1 MPVIEFQ
8 VLGPMR
14 GRCGSSALAMG
25 SPQQQAMLAT
35 LLLRPGRSAGTDE
48 LIEALWGDR
57 SPSRAKSILRTYAW
71 RWRKAL
77 CGQSDADGTEIL
89 VSVSGGYL
97 VNLPEQ
103 AVDATRAELLAARA
117 EQARAA
123 ERLHEA
129 AELLRQAVALWQGE
143 PLAGIPGPFAERQRR
158 RYSELR
164 LSLVEQRV
172 ALDVALG
179 RAAACTPELTALT
192 AEHPLRERLHALL
205 MQALAQDGRQGDA
218 LALYQV
224 MRRRLARELG
234 VDPGP
239 DLTAVHA
246 AVLEGGATTRV
257 PGATTALTTRP
268 VGEGTVARTDGG
280 GGADDDVA
288 ARSRPAAASAGERTA
303 DGDAERA
310 DGPDRGNRPGR
321 ADSHAAHDPSRRQP
335 PVPAQLPPQEPDF
348 VGRSALVADLCAAL
362 SGVERTAPP
371 VLALSGMGGVGKTAL
386 ALHLAHRSRGGFPDG
401 QLYVDLRGNT
411 RSAADPDEVLGDFL
425 CALGLT
431 PDELPEGAAARSAL
445 FRSAADGRRLLIVL
459 DNAAGAAQVRPLLPG
474 AAACAV
480 VLTSRMRLAGLPITL
495 QPDIGVFAPDE
506 ALRLLRAVVGDARVD
521 AERDAAA
528 ELVRACGRLPLAVR
542 IVAARLAA
550 RPSWTVRALVERLVD
565 ECRRIDELR
574 IGELAVSAAFELGYG
589 QLTEAQAQAFRLLGA
604 ADGAELGLPAAAAL
618 LDTDP
623 ARAEELLESLVDMAM
638 LESPA
643 ETRYRHHDL
652 LRDFARRL
660 SSRTAPG
667 EERAARAR
675 LLDHL
680 LARACS
686 AFEQAVPGDAIRE
699 SLGSLVPSLPGPAF
713 GSVAEARVWVQAES
727 PGAVALASRIARESL
742 QEDPQ
747 PDARSQS
754 EDCLPR
760 YAELLPRAVDLL
772 VTLSPFGPG
781 PRRRQLAET
790 VDELARAAFRHGE
803 RRAEGR
809 ARFLAGNIAVS
820 AGRPEVA
827 EPETLRAVELCRADG
842 DLVIL
847 RQALNDLGAIA
858 HRQGRDEQAVL
869 RFTEAVELA
878 RTLGHR
884 SGETASA
891 LNAAVSRIRAGRADQ
906 VLDQCG
912 ALLARLRAEGDGPG
926 TAHTLFVLGLA
937 HDASGRPDDAV
948 THLEASA
955 EAWTAAGLPGRGA
968 HAHFRLAAVL
978 HRAAAHGSG
987 EGSKDALAQARR
999 HAETA
1004 LAEFERSGSQ
1014 ADRTAVTL
1022 LLDQLPGSA
1031 GLPAASKLTGD
1042 DPDHR

>member
-1 MPVIEFQ
+1 VRAIEFQ

-77 CGQSDADGTEIL
+77 CGQSAADGTEVL
-89 VSVSGGYL
+89 VSVAGGYL
-97 VNLPEQ
+97 VNLPEE
-103 AVDATRAELLAARA
+103 AVDAAQAELLAARA
-117 EQARAA
+117 EQAHAA

-129 AELLRQAVALWQGE
+129 ADLLRQAVALWQGE
-143 PLAGIPGPFAERQRR
+143 PLAGVPGPFAERQRR

-172 ALDVALG
+172 ALDVTLG
-179 RAAACTPELTALT
+179 RAAACIPELTALT
-192 AEHPLRERLHALL
+192 AEHPLRERMHALL
-205 MQALAQDGRQGDA
+205 MQALAQAGRRGDA

-234 VDPGP
+234 VDPGS

-246 AVLEGGATTRV
+246 AVLQGGTATTI
-257 PGATTALTTRP
+257 PGARTPLTARP
-268 VGEGTVARTDGG
+268 VGAETVDRTDGG
-280 GGADDDVA
+280 GDGDGAPRSGPVA
-288 ARSRPAAASAGERTA
+288 SVGERSA
-303 DGDAERA
+303 DRDAERA
-310 DGPDRGNRPGR
+310 DRSDLVNRSGR
-321 ADSHAAHDPSRRQP
+321 ADDHPPHHPSRRQP

-362 SGVERTAPP
+362 SGAERTAPP

-411 RSAADPDEVLGDFL
+411 RSAADPEEVLGDFL
-425 CALGLT
+425 CALGLA
-431 PDELPEGAAARSAL
+431 PDELPDGAAARSAL
-445 FRSAADGRRLLIVL
+445 FRSTADGRRLLIVL

-474 AAACAV
+474 AAGCAV
-480 VLTSRMRLAGLPITL
+480 VLTSRTRLAGLPITL

-542 IVAARLAA
+542 IVATRLAA

-565 ECRRIDELR
+565 ERRRMDELR
-574 IGELAVSAAFELGYG
+574 IGELAVAAAFELGYG

-604 ADGAELGLPAAAAL
+604 ADAAELGLASAAAL

-623 ARAEELLESLVDMAM
+623 ARAEELLESLVDVAM

-643 ETRYRHHDL
+643 EIRYRHHDL

-660 SSRTAPG
+660 SARTAPG

-680 LARACS
+680 LATACS
-686 AFEQAVPGDAIRE
+686 AFEQAVPGDPIRE
-699 SLGSLVPSLPGPAF
+699 SLGPMSLPLAGPAF

-742 QEDPQ
+742 EEDLRPETRSQ
-747 PDARSQS
+747 PDAYR
-754 EDCLPR
+754 PR

-772 VTLSPFGPG
+772 VMLSPFGPG

-790 VDELARAAFRHGE
+790 VDALARAASRHGE

-827 EPETLRAVELCRADG
+827 EPETLRAAELCRTEG

-858 HRQGRDEQAVL
+858 HGQGRDEQAVL

-912 ALLARLRAEGDGPG
+912 VLLARLRAEGDGPG
-926 TAHTLFVLGLA
+926 AAHTLFVLGLA
-937 HDASGRPDDAV
+937 HDATGRLDDAV

-968 HAHFRLAAVL
+968 HAHFRLATVL
-978 HRAAAHGSG
+978 HRAAGHRSG
-987 EGSKDALAQARR
+987 EGSEDRLAQARQ
-999 HAETA
+999 HAQAA
-1004 LAEFERSGSQ
+1004 LAEFERSGGQ
-1014 ADRTAVTL
+1014 ADRTAARL
-1022 LLDQLPGSA
+1022 LLDQLTGSA
-1031 GLPAASKLTGD
+1031 GLPAASKLTGGS
-1042 DPDHR
+1042 PDHR